1 MIKEIKECPRLQL
14 SDGCFYT
21 VASHTNTVQ
30 QEQNR
35 SGFVFFELTPEMKT
49 TKTFFV
55 LGTAVSYYQ
64 PSFSCNKYHYFT
76 TQAPVLYRMWST
88 LRETLLRIISGV
100 PWGLDMKMVA
110 FTEVFFFIPPFSF
123 LLTQVL
129 SSPTDT
135 VLMLVTYHRNF
146 CSHHG
151 HHLCRGKIGDM
162 MAFPLSQLRAQSS
175 TTSPS
180 VCTPARVC
188 DYGGNVSN
196 EEWVSLW
203 H

>member
-1 MIKEIKECPRLQL
+1 MLTAFWWVFSYHCVTYQHL
-14 SDGCFYT
+14 STGTELFCFFFFLPSLFFFWTYT
-21 VASHTNTVQ
+21 RNENHHKVSSF
-30 QEQNR
+30 R
-35 SGFVFFELTPEMKT
+35 KFSFFI
-49 TKTFFV
+49 
-55 LGTAVSYYQ
+55 LGTPLIYNQLLS
-64 PSFSCNKYHYFT
+64 PCNHYFT
-76 TQAPVLYRMWST
+76 SQAPCSLPLWQ
-88 LRETLLRIISGV
+88 IAIGGV
-100 PWGLDMKMVA
+100 PLGSGHGNGGIHWSSSLSL
-110 FTEVFFFIPPFSF
+110 FLNPLFFF
-123 LLTQVL
+123 LTQTL

-175 TTSPS
+175 PTSPP

-188 DYGGNVSN
+188 DYGGNVSHD
-196 EEWVSLW
+196 ECVSLW

>member
-1 MIKEIKECPRLQL
+1 MFTALWWVFSYRCITYQHLATIFGL
-14 SDGCFYT
+14 FWAYT
-21 VASHTNTVQ
+21 RNENH
-30 QEQNR
+30 QNVSSFR
-35 SGFVFFELTPEMKT
+35 KFS
-49 TKTFFV
+49 FFV
-55 LGTAVSYYQ
+55 LGTPHLQSALVFMQ
-64 PSFSCNKYHYFT
+64 QYHYFT
-76 TQAPVLYRMWST
+76 TQAPCSLPYLKSLMRNPAKNNRWSP
-88 LRETLLRIISGV
+88 LGSGHENGGIH
-100 PWGLDMKMVA
+100 W
-110 FTEVFFFIPPFSF
+110 VFFFIPLFSF

-175 TTSPS
+175 PTSPS

-188 DYGGNVSN
+188 DYGENVSH
-196 EEWVSLW
+196 EECVSLW